1 MIRVFGSLSLALLI
15 TLYFGASDL
24 KYQTQEAREELRE
37 VDRAIDLEKE
47 AISVL
52 SAEWSHLTRPGNL
65 RKLAEAHLGLDT
77 VRAEQIAAI
86 EDVPWLGF
94 NLFDQEPAGVPV
106 RYDAAPHSKPVIDL
120 PVRNMPVETVSVRPE
135 QHFITIAQVEFHQ
148 NERWAY

>member
-15 TLYFGASDL
+15 ALYFGASNL
-24 KYQTQEAREELRE
+24 KYETKEAREELRDI
-37 VDRAIDLEKE
+37 DREISREKE
-47 AISVL
+47 AISIL

-94 NLFDQEPAGVPV
+94 NLFDQDPTGVPV
-106 RYDAAPHSKPVIDL
+106 RY
-120 PVRNMPVETVSVRPE
+120 
-135 QHFITIAQVEFHQ
+135 QVEPQPKAKVFLAAGTVIIEPEPRLVRVAQ
-148 NERWAY
+148 AEFGPDDRRGY

>member
-15 TLYFGASDL
+15 ALYFGASDI
-24 KYQTQEAREELRE
+24 KYETKEAREELRDVNRE
-37 VDRAIDLEKE
+37 IDRERE

-94 NLFDQEPAGVPV
+94 NLFDEDPSGVPV
-106 RYDAAPHSKPVIDL
+106 RHESEPRSKPNQRPPADRVIVSAGSSL
-120 PVRNMPVETVSVRPE
+120 VR
-135 QHFITIAQVEFHQ
+135 FAQVELSPDD
-148 NERWAY
+148 RRGY